1 MEKVSKRKQLIIKY
15 LLENEK
21 SVTSEE
27 LAKLAGI
34 TSRTIK
40 TEIKELS
47 RILEDSGAHLICT
60 RGVGYQLECKDSGV
74 RSMVRELVEYADQE
88 HYEVP
93 KTQPERISYIIK
105 KLLMLDYYIK
115 LDDLSEEM
123 YISRSS
129 LNLDMKEVRKHVK
142 RFRLDIT
149 HLPGKGILL
158 EGDEISKRKCICEY
172 FFQHDSNDFMTNDDV
187 MFSSIYNQKEIRFI
201 KEMLVSV
208 LHAYMINF
216 SDLSIQNMV
225 IHIFISLRRCR
236 FYSYIQ
242 IEDAWKQKMADS
254 SEFLAARKL
263 KEQLE
268 KQFLLS
274 LPEDEIYYY
283 AMHIRSKRILEGKYA
298 LRDTQLTRTVLQR
311 IFDDIEAEYHLH
323 FHDDQELNSFLSLH
337 IPAMVE
343 RIQSRFEMRNSLLHD
358 TIRHYPLAVS
368 ITLRAKT
375 ILEEAYQITIDHN
388 EFAYLVLYF
397 NLALTRH
404 APKTKKRLVLF
415 CGRGR
420 PETILMLNE
429 LNEKFGALIERVDV
443 LDIQDLES
451 SRFDE
456 HDIIIST
463 VPLPVLDCKETIL
476 VRTSIQDYSNEIYR
490 ALNSEKL
497 PEVDFR
503 GLVKP
508 AYFDTGGEVHDKEE
522 AYEQTALQMKT
533 SGISDAYIEL
543 FQKTKNNCSEL
554 GNNCVLIHCHHRDT
568 LPFLLCKV
576 LKRPILW
583 DWMNVQVILIANF
596 DRSDEL
602 QLRST
607 YHTLSAWLDQPHYIR
622 SLIQLQDY
630 ERFLETLETAA
641 SI

>member
-1 MEKVSKRKQLIIKY
+1 MEKVSKRKQLIIKH

-21 SVTSEE
+21 PVTSDE

-47 RILEDSGAHLICT
+47 RILEDCGAHLICT
-60 RGVGYQLECKDSGV
+60 RGVGYQLECKDSKVQGT
-74 RSMVRELVEYADQE
+74 VRELVEYADQE

-129 LNLDMKEVRKHVK
+129 LNLDMKEVRKHLK

-187 MFSSIYNQKEIRFI
+187 MFSSINNQKEIRFI

-208 LHAYMINF
+208 LNEYMINF

-242 IEDAWKQKMADS
+242 IDDAWKQKMVDS

-268 KQFLLS
+268 KQFRLS
-274 LPEDEIYYY
+274 LPEDEIFYY

-298 LRDTQLTRTVLQR
+298 LRDTQLTRAVLKQ
-311 IFDDIEAEYHLH
+311 IFDDIEAVYHLH

-375 ILEEAYQITIDHN
+375 ILEEAYAITIDHN

-443 LDIQDLES
+443 LDIQDIES
-451 SRFDE
+451 SRFNE

-463 VPLPVLDCKETIL
+463 VPLPVLACGDTIL

-497 PEVDFR
+497 PDVDFR
-503 GLVKP
+503 SLLKP
-508 AYFDTGGEVHDKEE
+508 DYFSTGCDAHDKEE
-522 AYEQTALQMKT
+522 AYEQITVEMRAR
-533 SGISDAYIEL
+533 GISEPYIEA
-543 FQKTKNNCSEL
+543 FQKTRSSCSEL
-554 GNNCVLIHCHHRDT
+554 GNNCVLIHCHQGDT
-568 LPFLLCKV
+568 APFLFCKV

-583 DWMNVQVILIANF
+583 DWMNVQAVFVANL
-596 DRSDEL
+596 DVCDEL
-602 QLRST
+602 HLRSI
-607 YHTLSAWLDQPHYIR
+607 YHTLGVWFDQPHYIR
-622 SLIQLQDY
+622 SLIQLQNY
-630 ERFLETLETAA
+630 ERLLETLQTAA